1 MIKRG
6 CRGPSSVNAIPCG
19 IRKAWPGMLLPSPPP
34 WDLGPTSSLIFLYS
48 HMLDVAPGSLLLSHM
63 AHPPVFLCLLSA
75 SHLHNESLQSTDAAL
90 VSISYYCFASFYFLK
105 IAFIYL
111 AVLGLHCC
119 VGFSLVSASEGYFLV
134 VVHGLPIMGLLLW
147 SIWVLVAAALEKA
160 MASHSST
167 LAWKVPW
174 MEEPGRLQSMGSL
187 RVGHD

>member
-1 MIKRG
+1 
-6 CRGPSSVNAIPCG
+6 
-19 IRKAWPGMLLPSPPP
+19 MLLPSPPP
-34 WDLGPTSSLIFLYS
+34 WDLGPTSSLILYS